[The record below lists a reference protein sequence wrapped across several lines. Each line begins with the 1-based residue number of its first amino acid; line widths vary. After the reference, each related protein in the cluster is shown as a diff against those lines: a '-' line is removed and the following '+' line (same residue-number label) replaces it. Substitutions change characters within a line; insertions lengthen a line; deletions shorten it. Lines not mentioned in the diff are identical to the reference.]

1 MVQDLIIATNDQ
13 QFSCTNEDLAMTYNA
28 NNGENLVV
36 VQVSPQT
43 NEMVET
49 EMAGVTDDVKQ
60 ETKELIEALTRR
72 AQAEAESAGTLTRET
87 YLNAVRRARE
97 AIEGEKLIERDR
109 LERSWTIIQEEAER
123 NWHLLLKDFAE
134 LGIRCQN
141 AAQAA
146 WEAFT
151 APRPR

>member
-1 MVQDLIIATNDQ
+1 M
-13 QFSCTNEDLAMTYNA
+13 
-28 NNGENLVV
+28 
-36 VQVSPQT
+36 
-43 NEMVET
+43 
-49 EMAGVTDDVKQ
+49 
-60 ETKELIEALTRR
+60 
-72 AQAEAESAGTLTRET
+72 
-87 YLNAVRRARE
+87 NAVRRARE

-141 AAQAA
+141 AAKAA

-151 APRPR
+151 APRPRS